1 MVRAQY
7 IEGIKQRVIIKG
19 QIVSPK
25 GKRRDVI
32 GKSQF
37 EVIDSE
43 IARKRVISQA
53 IFNAFYVGI
62 NRYRFP
68 SGSYIINPEVV
79 GYETPKD
86 VTVKRVKVRGKYRT
100 YVFVKGRRGV
110 VKNIKWSGKTKND
123 SEEVLDEI
131 GMGKQDHWN
140 Q

>member
-1 MVRAQY
+1 MIRAQY
-7 IEGIKQRVIIKG
+7 IRGIKQRVIINA
-19 QIVSPK
+19 QIVSPN
-25 GKRRDVI
+25 GKRRDVR
-32 GKSQF
+32 GRSRF

-43 IARKRVISQA
+43 VSRKRVISQA

-68 SGSYIINPEVV
+68 TGSYIINPEVV

-86 VTVKRVKVRGKYRT
+86 VTVKRVNNRGKYRT

-123 SEEVLDEI
+123 SEVVLDEI

-140 Q
+140 D